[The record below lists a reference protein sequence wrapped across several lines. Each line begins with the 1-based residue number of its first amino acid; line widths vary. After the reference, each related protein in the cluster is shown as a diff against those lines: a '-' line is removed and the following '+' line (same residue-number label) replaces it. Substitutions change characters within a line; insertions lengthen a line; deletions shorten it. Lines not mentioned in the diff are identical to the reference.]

1 MKAILLAGALCPLFL
16 IAVTLILRAARIQRP
31 AVFLLKAWAA
41 CVPLLAAAYLLTPA
55 DLWFLPAALLDDPP
69 WFGLVFCLGLWFAGF
84 FGGIL
89 QLYNLTERGM
99 SLRIL
104 IDVARSGERGMTA
117 QEIMHGYSA
126 GQGIAWMYQKRLDGL
141 LEGRL
146 IRIEHGAIVNER
158 RGRRVA
164 RVFQRL
170 RRLLRLGEWT

>member
-1 MKAILLAGALCPLFL
+1 MKAILLAGAFCPLFL
-16 IAVTLILRAARIQRP
+16 LGVTLVFRALPVTRP
-31 AVFLLKAWAA
+31 AVFLLKAWGA
-41 CVPLLAAAYLLTPA
+41 CVPLLAVVYLLTPA
-55 DLWFLPAALLDDPP
+55 DLWLLPDTLLDDPP

-99 SLRIL
+99 SLRML
-104 IDVARSGERGMTA
+104 IDLAQSGDRGMTA
-117 QEIMHGYSA
+117 DEIMRDYSA

-146 IRIEHGAIVNER
+146 IRIEDGVIANER

-164 RVFQRL
+164 GLFQRL
-170 RRLLRLGEWT
+170 RRLLNLGGWT